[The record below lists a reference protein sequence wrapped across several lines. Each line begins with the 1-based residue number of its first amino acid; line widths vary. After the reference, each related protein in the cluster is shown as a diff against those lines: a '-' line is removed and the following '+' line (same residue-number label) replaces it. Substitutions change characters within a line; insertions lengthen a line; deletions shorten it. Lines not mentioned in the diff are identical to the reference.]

1 MDREETPL
9 RAMGE
14 EPAAAGDPA
23 EPREAD
29 DSEAPVMLTDAVC
42 GQAVAIKGE
51 PRLA

>member
-9 RAMGE
+9 RAIGE
-14 EPAAAGDPA
+14 EPVAASDPA

-29 DSEAPVMLTDAVC
+29 GSEAPVMLTDAVC
-42 GQAVAIKGE
+42 GQAVVVKGE